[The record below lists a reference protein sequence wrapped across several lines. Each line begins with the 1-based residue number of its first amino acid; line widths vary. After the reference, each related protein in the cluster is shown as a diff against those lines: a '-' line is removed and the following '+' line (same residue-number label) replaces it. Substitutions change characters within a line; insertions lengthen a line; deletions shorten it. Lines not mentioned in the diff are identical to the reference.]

1 MRFLSKTLALLLLAA
16 VTAVPLGAEDSAHP
30 KAPQEQPADCHS
42 HGQKVPVP
50 APVSH
55 NCCRTAHSPAILQQS
70 SISQP
75 SLVPI
80 LILEKS
86 ASAPDTEFSLRHS
99 RSPLV
104 FPGDPPLTA
113 PLLI

>member
-16 VTAVPLGAEDSAHP
+16 VTGVSLGAQDF
-30 KAPQEQPADCHS
+30 APAKTPQPAADCHS

-55 NCCRTAHSPAILQQS
+55 NCCQTAHSPAILQQS

-75 SLVPI
+75 PVVQI
-80 LILEKS
+80 LTFGEFFS
-86 ASAPDTEFSLRHS
+86 FPDAEFSVGQL